1 MDVCSFPGLRL
12 ASSGCI
18 PAGGAAGPCHEAP
31 ALGTQNQAA
40 PSCTDTTV
48 LSGAILSESLGGKW
62 DQEHGGGSG
71 SLGAQSSRISDS
83 CLCTRSPQDRGL

>member
-48 LSGAILSESLGGKW
+48 LSGAILSESPGGKW
-62 DQEHGGGSG
+62 DQEHGG
-71 SLGAQSSRISDS
+71 SLGAQSSRITDS
-83 CLCTRSPQDRGL
+83 CPCTRSPQDRGL